1 MSSAISEG
9 VAASVRAGLRSLCQ
23 RNTQGGLEKGLG
35 NLWRRKKIT
44 KRLTLIV
51 SKKPNGKSRL
61 KLKILM
67 NGKVNCFVVALLIA
81 ANGSI
86 STAFAQQNAFTY
98 QGQILENG
106 SPANGDYSMTFTL
119 FNSTNTN
126 AAAIAGPLTNDA
138 ISVANGLFTTLIN
151 FPPDALATES
161 VWLQIGV
168 ATNGATNF
176 ITLAPRHAL
185 TPAPYALFSQSSS
198 NVTGPVSVS
207 QLTGTVSNS
216 QLTEASI
223 TLVPGPGLSGGGAV
237 SLGASTTLSN
247 TGVLSI
253 TGNADIT
260 VTTVEGATTLGDTA
274 TPAGT
279 PDTIV
284 KRNSSGDFTAETITL
299 TGNLRFPSTDSSP
312 DIVYSGSALLFYGDG
327 SGNLF
332 IGENAGNSA
341 TPGTNN
347 TAIGVQDLQSNAG
360 GFDNTAIGYNALL
373 SNISGYDNTANGIDT
388 LADNT
393 FGSLNTATGYGALSQ
408 STTGIEN
415 TATGGMALQS
425 LTGGNF
431 NTAEGVG
438 ALQGL
443 TNGEDNIAF
452 GYQAGSAV
460 LAGNNNIHIGNA
472 GQASDN
478 GIIRI
483 GTEGLQAATYL
494 TGNVYANAVQLT
506 SDRNAKENLTAVNP
520 RDVLA
525 RVTALPVTQWNYKT
539 ESKEVQHIGPMAQD
553 FQAAF
558 RLSADAKHIS
568 VGDESGVALA
578 AIQGLNQKLDEKD
591 AEIQRLEKK
600 LDALQG
606 LVNHLVANK

>member
-1 MSSAISEG
+1 
-9 VAASVRAGLRSLCQ
+9 
-23 RNTQGGLEKGLG
+23 
-35 NLWRRKKIT
+35 
-44 KRLTLIV
+44 
-51 SKKPNGKSRL
+51 
-61 KLKILM
+61 M
-67 NGKVNCFVVALLIA
+67 NGKVNCFIVAMLIA
-81 ANGSI
+81 ANGPI
-86 STAFAQQNAFTY
+86 STAFAQENAFTY
-98 QGQILENG
+98 QGQLLENG
-106 SPANGDYSMTFTL
+106 SPANGDYNMTFTL

-138 ISVANGLFTTLIN
+138 ITVANGLFTTLIN
-151 FPPDALATES
+151 FAPEALSTES
-161 VWLQIGV
+161 AWLQIGV

-176 ITLAPRHAL
+176 ITLAPRQAL
-185 TPAPYALFSQSSS
+185 TPTPYALFSQSSS

-207 QLTGTVSNS
+207 QLTGSVSNS
-216 QLTEASI
+216 QLAEASI

-260 VTTVEGATTLGDTA
+260 VTTVEGAATLGDTA

-284 KRNSSGDFTAETITL
+284 KRNGSGDFTAATITL

-341 TPGTNN
+341 TPGANN

-373 SNISGYDNTANGIDT
+373 NNISGYDNTANGVDA

-393 FGSLNTATGYGALSQ
+393 FGSTNTATGYGALELNVSGSLNTATGFGALNQ
-408 STTGIEN
+408 STVGIEN

-425 LTGGNF
+425 LTSGNF
-431 NTAEGVG
+431 NTAEGAG

-443 TNGEDNIAF
+443 TDGDDNIAI

-460 LAGNNNIHIGNA
+460 VAGNNNIHIGNA

-494 TGNVYANAVQLT
+494 TGNVYANSVQLT

-558 RLSADAKHIS
+558 PLSADDKHIS
-568 VGDESGVALA
+568 VVDESGVALA

-600 LDALQG
+600 LDALQA